1 MSTELTDL
9 AMSGATL
16 LAHSA
21 RQRGDHLGTILDEID
36 LITDV
41 ITEHTGASWEDAL
54 TATMRAIRAEID
66 HEIAVAA

>member
-21 RQRGDHLGTILDEID
+21 RQRGDHLATILTEID
-36 LITDV
+36 VVVDAIVDT
-41 ITEHTGASWEDAL
+41 TGATTSDAL
-54 TATMRAIRAEID
+54 AATID
-66 HEIAVAA
+66 ALREAATPTQVAA